1 VHRAQKPL
9 VHWSSQINERA
20 GQKKMSDSEAKE
32 DKQAV
37 HKILHL
43 LACSDLRKSL
53 AETLRGGK
61 SMTLSQ
67 LSEQVG
73 ASSPAAVHAL
83 RELAKEHLTYQDE
96 KRNYLLTNIGE
107 IVMRKLEGTN
117 ATINALSKNRQF
129 WLEHD
134 ISGIPKNL
142 LDKIG
147 SLADSEVLSAT
158 PTDLFKTFSTFYML
172 LGNAREIHGVSPIFV
187 EDLTNQFIKLVAK
200 DIKVELVVA
209 PEVLDA
215 IIRSVDRKELEEALS
230 TNLKLFKIE
239 PQPTVAFTVTDYFLS
254 LSFFRQD
261 ESFDWSNDLLSYSS
275 DSLEW
280 GQELFEY
287 YVEKSEPVIL

>member
-1 VHRAQKPL
+1 
-9 VHWSSQINERA
+9 
-20 GQKKMSDSEAKE
+20 
-32 DKQAV
+32 
-37 HKILHL
+37 
-43 LACSDLRKSL
+43 
-53 AETLRGGK
+53 
-61 SMTLSQ
+61 
-67 LSEQVG
+67 
-73 ASSPAAVHAL
+73 VHAL

-117 ATINALSKNRQF
+117 AAINALSKNRQF

-134 ISGIPKNL
+134 LSGIPKNL

-215 IIRSVDRKELEEALS
+215 IIRSVDRKELEKALS

-280 GQELFEY
+280 GQELFAY

>member
-1 VHRAQKPL
+1 
-9 VHWSSQINERA
+9 
-20 GQKKMSDSEAKE
+20 
-32 DKQAV
+32 
-37 HKILHL
+37 
-43 LACSDLRKSL
+43 
-53 AETLRGGK
+53 
-61 SMTLSQ
+61 
-67 LSEQVG
+67 
-73 ASSPAAVHAL
+73 
-83 RELAKEHLTYQDE
+83 
-96 KRNYLLTNIGE
+96 
-107 IVMRKLEGTN
+107 MRKLEETN
-117 ATINALSKNRQF
+117 ATINTLSKNRQF

-134 ISGIPKNL
+134 LSGIPKNL
-142 LDKIG
+142 LDKMG

-215 IIRSVDRKELEEALS
+215 IIRSVDRKELEKALS

-287 YVEKSEPVIL
+287 YVEKSEPVIF